1 MWLGIWPNRAERIRR
16 AQMAPLVDP
25 PGAISVTN
33 STNDIV
39 ATPAELYKHINTL
52 WEYSHKDLALEV
64 AQDAR
69 NSNVA
74 IVRLVADLKLSKA
87 TSRAMFAAWVAGIA
101 AVAAIVVG
109 SIAIAEHT
117 NSTPAPSSGTSQCNV
132 FSHPALHNQPGG
144 FQCFYIRH
152 P

>member
-1 MWLGIWPNRAERIRR
+1 
-16 AQMAPLVDP
+16 MAPLVDP
-25 PGAISVTN
+25 PGAIPVTN

-39 ATPAELYKHINTL
+39 ATPAEIYKHINTL

-74 IVRLVADLKLSKA
+74 IVRLVADLKLAQA
-87 TSRAMFAAWVAGIA
+87 TRRAMLAAWVAGIA

-109 SIAIAEHT
+109 SVAIAVH
-117 NSTPAPSSGTSQCNV
+117 SDSAPAPVPPTSHCSVVQ
-132 FSHPALHNQPGG
+132 HNPPGG
-144 FQCFYIRH
+144 YQCFNIRH